1 MLPLIIVATNLRNE
15 KSYVHLLFIKNSIF
29 LEQGNSNPQ
38 AKLLSFSSQKDTV
51 PEEPEPLDRCICW
64 LTAFLPAIYLYCLM
78 CKLCGPIS
86 TIAVNILREL
96 TTGSIHLPESRENL
110 FRTVVIILC
119 DIFLQVPDKRLS
131 SF

>member
-1 MLPLIIVATNLRNE
+1 MLPLIIVATNPRNE
-15 KSYVHLLFIKNSIF
+15 KSYVHLLFVKNSMF
-29 LEQGNSNPQ
+29 LEQSISNPQ
-38 AKLLSFSSQKDTV
+38 AELLSSSNQKDTV
-51 PEEPEPLDRCICW
+51 PEEPEPLYGCFCW
-64 LTAFLPAIYLYCLM
+64 LTACLPAVYLYCLM

-119 DIFLQVPDKRLS
+119 DIFLQIPDKRLS